1 MKISMMPAPALAAA
15 ILFVQLPALA
25 QDTASPAELN
35 ATSSGTPPAGA
46 PAAASSDAVRE
57 ALAKKESDTDNTTLL
72 KETLTAVDKQYSLI
86 RKGKVQLNYEL
97 GYTYIGQEKI
107 NTDLSS
113 GTATLFSIENTNSHT
128 ITNTIM
134 ADYGVLNNLTANVTM
149 PFISRY
155 SDNGGFSGVS
165 HTLGDVGLGV
175 RWQPQEVR
183 RDEVAYTITGGLRV
197 ATGTSPYK
205 VDVNKGVA
213 TGSGANSFNLGANLT
228 RIVDP
233 VALFG
238 SVNLGYSLT
247 ARHLNQQLYGTVLR
261 EVKPGASFGFGLGFA
276 YALSYKIT
284 TSFSF
289 QESIQ
294 ARSTLTFDNGNK
306 AQTQTQSA
314 GILSI
319 GAGYRISP
327 KTTVNV
333 TVGAGLTAAAPN
345 LSLTMSLPL
354 SL

>member
-1 MKISMMPAPALAAA
+1 MKISLTPALVPALAAVG
-15 ILFVQLPALA
+15 LFVQLPALA
-25 QDTASPAELN
+25 QDSASSATLN
-35 ATSSGTPPAGA
+35 AATTGTPPAT
-46 PAAASSDAVRE
+46 SDAVRD
-57 ALAKKESDTDNTTLL
+57 ALAKKEGDADNTTLL

-86 RKGKVQLNYEL
+86 RKGKVQVNYEF

-134 ADYGVLNNLTANVTM
+134 ADYGVRNNLTANVTLPM
-149 PFISRY
+149 ISRY
-155 SDNGGFSGVS
+155 SDNAGFSGVS
-165 HTLGDVGLGV
+165 HTVGDVGLGV
-175 RWQPQEVR
+175 RWQPQEVK
-183 RDEVAYTITGGLRV
+183 RDEIAYTITGGVRLP
-197 ATGTSPYK
+197 TGASPYK
-205 VDVNKGVA
+205 VDVNKGLA
-213 TGSGANSFNLGANLT
+213 TGGGVTTFNAGANVT

-238 SVNLGYSLT
+238 SVNLGYSLK
-247 ARHLNQQLYGTVLR
+247 AKHLNQDLYGNTLH

-294 ARSTLTFDNGNK
+294 GRSTLTLNNG
-306 AQTQTQSA
+306 AQAKTQTQSA

-319 GAGYRISP
+319 GAGYRMSP

-345 LSLTMSLPL
+345 LSLTVSLPL

>member
-1 MKISMMPAPALAAA
+1 MKISNVFASASAPALACTFLLA
-15 ILFVQLPALA
+15 QLPAQA
-25 QDTASPAELN
+25 QDTASSSTLN
-35 ATSSGTPPAGA
+35 SATTGTPPAT
-46 PAAASSDAVRE
+46 SEAVRD
-57 ALAKKESDTDNTTLL
+57 ALAKKEGDADNTTLL
-72 KETLTAVDKQYSLI
+72 KDTLTAVDKQYSLI
-86 RKGKVQLNYEL
+86 RKGKVQVNYEL

-134 ADYGVLNNLTANVTM
+134 TDYGVLNNLTANVTV
-149 PFISRY
+149 PLISRY
-155 SDNGGFSGVS
+155 SDSGGFSGVS
-165 HTLGDVGLGV
+165 HTIGDVGLGV
-175 RWQPQEVR
+175 RWQPHEVK
-183 RDEVAYTITGGLRV
+183 RDEVAYTITGNMRL

-205 VDVNKGVA
+205 VDVQKGVA
-213 TGSGANSFNLGANLT
+213 TGSGVNTFNIGANMT

-238 SVNLGYSLT
+238 SFNVGYSLT
-247 ARHLNQQLYGTVLR
+247 AKHLNQNLYGATLR

-314 GILSI
+314 GILAI
-319 GAGYRISP
+319 GAGYRMSP

>member
-1 MKISMMPAPALAAA
+1 VNKGVATGSGVNSFNLGANMTRIVDPVAL
-15 ILFVQLPALA
+15 FGSV
-25 QDTASPAELN
+25 N
-35 ATSSGTPPAGA
+35 AG
-46 PAAASSDAVRE
+46 
-57 ALAKKESDTDNTTLL
+57 
-72 KETLTAVDKQYSLI
+72 YS
-86 RKGKVQLNYEL
+86 
-97 GYTYIGQEKI
+97 
-107 NTDLSS
+107 
-113 GTATLFSIENTNSHT
+113 
-128 ITNTIM
+128 
-134 ADYGVLNNLTANVTM
+134 LTANLTL
-149 PFISRY
+149 PLISRY
-155 SDNGGFSGVS
+155 SDSGGFSGVS
-165 HTLGDVGLGV
+165 HTIGDVGLGV
-175 RWQPQEVR
+175 RWQPQEVK
-183 RDEVAYTITGGLRV
+183 RDEVAYTLTGNVRL

-205 VDVNKGVA
+205 VDVQKGVA
-213 TGSGANSFNLGANLT
+213 TGSGVNTFNIGANMT

-238 SVNLGYSLT
+238 SFNVGYSL
-247 ARHLNQQLYGTVLR
+247 AAKHLSQQMYGATLR

-314 GILSI
+314 GILAI
-319 GAGYRISP
+319 GAGYRMSP

>member
-1 MKISMMPAPALAAA
+1 MKISTMLASAPALACTLLFAA
-15 ILFVQLPALA
+15 LPARA
-25 QDTASPAELN
+25 QDEASSSTLNTA
-35 ATSSGTPPAGA
+35 TTGTPPA
-46 PAAASSDAVRE
+46 PATTDAVRD
-57 ALAKKESDTDNTTLL
+57 ALAKKDTDADNTTLL

-86 RKGKVQLNYEL
+86 RKGKVQLNYEMN
-97 GYTYIGQEKI
+97 YAYIGQEKI

-134 ADYGVLNNLTANVTM
+134 ADYGVRNNLTANLTV
-149 PFISRY
+149 PLISRY
-155 SDNGGFSGVS
+155 SDGAGFSGVS
-165 HTLGDVGLGV
+165 HTIGDLGLGV
-175 RWQPQEVR
+175 RWQPQEVK
-183 RDEVAYTITGGLRV
+183 RDEIAYTITGGMRL

-205 VDVNKGVA
+205 VDVNKGLA
-213 TGSGANSFNLGANLT
+213 TGSGVNTFNVGANLT

-238 SVNLGYSLT
+238 SVNVGYSMT
-247 ARHLNQQLYGTVLR
+247 AKHLSQQLYGTTLR
-261 EVKPGASFGFGLGFA
+261 QVKPGASFGFGLGFA

-294 ARSTLTFDNGNK
+294 ARSTLTFDNG
-306 AQTQTQSA
+306 AQGQTQTQTA

-319 GAGYRISP
+319 GAGYRMSP

-345 LSLTMSLPL
+345 LSLTVSLPL

>member
-1 MKISMMPAPALAAA
+1 MKMLSLLALAVCG
-15 ILFVQLPALA
+15 LLVQPLA
-25 QDTASPAELN
+25 QAQQSSTPA
-35 ATSSGTPPAGA
+35 T
-46 PAAASSDAVRE
+46 SDAVRD
-57 ALAKKESDTDNTTLL
+57 ALAKTEGDTDNTTLL

-86 RKGKVQLNYEL
+86 RKGQVQVNYEL
-97 GYTYIGQEKI
+97 GYTYIGQDKI

-113 GTATLFSIENTNSHT
+113 GQATLFSIQNSNSHT
-128 ITNTIM
+128 VTNTLM
-134 ADYGVLNNLTANVTM
+134 LDYGLRNNLTANVSM

-155 SDNGGFSGVS
+155 ADNVGYSGVS
-165 HTLGDVGLGV
+165 HTLGDLGLNV
-175 RWQPQEVR
+175 RWQPLEVK
-183 RDEVAYTITGGLRV
+183 RDEPTFTLTGGVRL
-197 ATGTSPYK
+197 ATGESPFK
-205 VDVNKGVA
+205 VDSEKGLA
-213 TGSGANSFNLGANLT
+213 TGSGINTFSLGANVT

-238 SVNLGYSLT
+238 SVNVGYGLK
-247 ARHLNQQLYGTVLR
+247 AKHLNQQLYNATLR

-319 GAGYRISP
+319 GAGYRMSP

>member
-1 MKISMMPAPALAAA
+1 MKISTMLAPALAAG
-15 ILFVQLPALA
+15 LFATLPALA
-25 QDTASPAELN
+25 QDTASPSTLN
-35 ATSSGTPPAGA
+35 GATTGTPPA
-46 PAAASSDAVRE
+46 ASADAVRD
-57 ALAKKESDTDNTTLL
+57 ALAKKDSDADNTTLL

-97 GYTYIGQEKI
+97 SYTYIGQEKI

-128 ITNTIM
+128 ITNTIL
-134 ADYGVLNNLTANVTM
+134 ADYGVRNNLTANVTV
-149 PFISRY
+149 PLISRY
-155 SDNGGFSGVS
+155 SDSAGYSGVS
-165 HTLGDVGLGV
+165 HTIGDLGLGV
-175 RWQPQEVR
+175 RWQPQEVK
-183 RDEVAYTITGGLRV
+183 RDEVAYTITGGVRL

-205 VDVNKGVA
+205 VDVQKGVA
-213 TGSGANSFNLGANLT
+213 TGSGVNTFNVGANMT

-238 SVNLGYSLT
+238 SFNLGYGLK
-247 ARHLNQQLYGTVLR
+247 AKHLSQNFYGATLR

-289 QESIQ
+289 QESIM

-314 GILSI
+314 GILAI
-319 GAGYRISP
+319 GAGYRMSP